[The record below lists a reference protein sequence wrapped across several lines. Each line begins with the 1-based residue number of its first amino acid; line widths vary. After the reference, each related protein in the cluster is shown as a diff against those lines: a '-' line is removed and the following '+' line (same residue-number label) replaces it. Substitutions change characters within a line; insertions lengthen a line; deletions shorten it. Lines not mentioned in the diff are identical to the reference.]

1 MDTTGIIG
9 SAAMD
14 LEVEFRLTVLNLA
27 TKLSEE
33 ECRRIAYVSSINFN
47 PSDIP
52 REYGSDFRLYLVSTL
67 ESQGKMD
74 PLNLEF
80 LRDILM
86 ELGRKDLVDIINKYK
101 KKPVYEEVKKKSKQK
116 IKQTSQLQGQ
126 AVDSTTPSSIMQ
138 YKETYAILLTQFA
151 QMTLLARPALET
163 CDIPKIKEIFSSA
176 GDAVSRT
183 LRKLSLDEVS
193 RDSTCTSASS
203 SSGDNS
209 GS

>member
-9 SAAMD
+9 SAAM
-14 LEVEFRLTVLNLA
+14 VLNLA
-27 TKLSEE
+27 MKLSEE
-33 ECRRIAYVSSINFN
+33 ECRRIAHVSSINFN

-67 ESQGKMD
+67 ESQGKID
-74 PLNLEF
+74 PLNLKF
-80 LRDILM
+80 LKDILM
-86 ELGRKDLVDIINKYK
+86 GLGRKDLVDIIGRYK
-101 KKPVYEEVKKKSKQK
+101 KKPVYKEVKKKSKQK
-116 IKQTSQLQGQ
+116 IKQTSQLQDQ

-163 CDIPKIKEIFSSA
+163 CNIPKIKEVFSTA
-176 GDAVSRT
+176 GDAVSHT
-183 LRKLSLDEVS
+183 LRKLSLDGVS
-193 RDSTCTSASS
+193 RDSTSASS